1 VPPVVRIRTDQP
13 EPVLTFETESDLLL
27 LNYLPARQGDGPN
40 FRLWEVAGT
49 AHGDTYSLN
58 IGFNDKGDTTAGA
71 ECLVI
76 SSPIPGFIECGS
88 PINSSQQHF
97 VIKAAIAA
105 LDRWVRGEGAP
116 PLTPRLEVIGTP
128 PQFVLDDLGNVRGGI
143 RSPAVDVPLA
153 KLSGLGQTGRN
164 FCAIFGTTVP
174 FDTATLATLYPEPQD
189 YVDAVNAA
197 TDRGVSGGFI
207 LPADAALIKAGA
219 EQFGAHCREL

>member
-1 VPPVVRIRTDQP
+1 MRIRTDQP
-13 EPVLTFETESDLLL
+13 EPVLTFETETDLLL
-27 LNYLPARQGDGPN
+27 LDYLPARQGDGPN

-58 IGFNDKGDTTAGA
+58 IGFSDKGDTTAGA

-76 SSPIPGFIECGS
+76 ASPIPGFIDCGS

-153 KLSGLGQTGRN
+153 KLSGLGQTGSKFLRDLRHH
-164 FCAIFGTTVP
+164 GPVRRRRPWPRSTPSRRTTSTP
-174 FDTATLATLYPEPQD
+174 STPPPTA
-189 YVDAVNAA
+189 
-197 TDRGVSGGFI
+197 G
-207 LPADAALIKAGA
+207 
-219 EQFGAHCREL
+219 CREGSSSPPTPR